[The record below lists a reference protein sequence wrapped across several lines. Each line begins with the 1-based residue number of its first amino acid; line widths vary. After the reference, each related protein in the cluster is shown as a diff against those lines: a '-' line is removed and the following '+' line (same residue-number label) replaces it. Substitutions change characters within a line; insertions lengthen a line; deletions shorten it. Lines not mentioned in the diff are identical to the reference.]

1 MSIVALIPARGGSKS
16 VPHKNIKSIAGKPLI
31 QWVLEAAH
39 DCYHF
44 SNIYVST
51 DSSKI
56 AEVVGNITRDWNLPD
71 VWIVDRAPETAT
83 DTAKAE
89 SYMLDFADRINFDH
103 LCVIQCTSPLLEST
117 HLNEGIEEY
126 LAGDYDSFITV
137 VRQHRFVWKEFENP
151 LNGIIPVG
159 HPLMYRPRRQ
169 DWNGILVENGA
180 YICISHDALL
190 HGKARLFGKVGYYE
204 MPEWTYTE
212 VDEPCDWQV
221 CDRLLKWRSR
231 QSS

>member
-16 VPHKNIKSIAGKPLI
+16 VPFKNIKQIAGKPLI

-44 SNIYVST
+44 KDIYVST
-51 DSSKI
+51 DSPKI
-56 AEVVGNITRDWNLPD
+56 SEVVGSITSNWNLPD
-71 VWIVDRAPETAT
+71 VWVIDRNPETAT
-83 DTAKAE
+83 DTAPAI

-103 LCVIQCTSPLLEST
+103 LCVIQATSPLLESV

-137 VRQHRFVWKEFENP
+137 VRQNRFVWQEFETG
-151 LNGIIPVG
+151 NGIIPVG

-180 YICISHDALL
+180 YICITREALL
-190 HGKARLFGKVGYYE
+190 SCKARLCGKVGYYE

-212 VDEPCDWQV
+212 VDEEWDWIITE
-221 CDRLLKWRSR
+221 RLLKWRSR
-231 QSS
+231 QSL

>member
-16 VPHKNIKSIAGKPLI
+16 VPHKNIKQIAGKPLI

-39 DCYHF
+39 DCHHF
-44 SNIYVST
+44 DNIYVST
-51 DSSKI
+51 DSPKI
-56 AEVVGNITRDWNLPD
+56 SEVVGGITGNWNLPD
-71 VWIVDRAPETAT
+71 VWVIDRSPETAT

-89 SYMLDFADRINFDH
+89 SYMLDFAEQINFDH
-103 LCVIQCTSPLLEST
+103 LCVIQCTSPLLESV

-126 LAGDYDSFITV
+126 LAGEWDSFITV
-137 VRQHRFVWKEFENP
+137 VRQNRFVWKEFENS

-180 YICISHDALL
+180 YICISRDALL
-190 HGKARLFGKVGYYE
+190 RGRSRLFGKVGYYI

-212 VDEPCDWQV
+212 VDEPWDWQV
-221 CDRLLKWRSR
+221 CDRLLRWRHQ
-231 QSS
+231 QS

>member
-16 VPHKNIKSIAGKPLI
+16 VPFKNIKQIAGKPLI
-31 QWVLEAAH
+31 QWALEAAH

-51 DSSKI
+51 DSPKI
-56 AEVVGNITRDWNLPD
+56 AETVGAITGEWSLPD
-71 VWIVDRAPETAT
+71 VWVIDRSPETAT
-83 DTAKAE
+83 DTAPAI
-89 SYMLDFADRINFDH
+89 SYMLDFADRIDFDH

-117 HLNEGIEEY
+117 HLNEGIEDY
-126 LAGDYDSFITV
+126 LAGSYDSYITV
-137 VRQHRFVWKEFENP
+137 VRQNRFVWQEFETGND
-151 LNGIIPVG
+151 IIPVG

-180 YICISHDALL
+180 YICISRDALL
-190 HGKARLFGKVGYYE
+190 RGKSRLCGKVGYYE

-212 VDEPCDWQV
+212 IDEEWDWQI